1 MIELPVAVG
10 TKSHQIVQGVHH
22 RDRGIER
29 ERRQATFVTDF
40 NVFVIPAPRAP
51 VRKRREVGAS
61 SALPQASVPAGRMVG
76 SVGHG
81 TDRLRSVER
90 SVGPVFGTIPVPS
103 RDG

>member
-1 MIELPVAVG
+1 VIELPVAIRAKPDEV
-10 TKSHQIVQGVHH
+10 VQGVHN
-22 RDRGIER
+22 RDRRIER
-29 ERRQATFVTDF
+29 ERRQRAFMTDLD
-40 NVFVIPAPRAP
+40 VLVIPAAGTPI
-51 VRKRREVGAS
+51 RKSRKVMTPS
-61 SALPQASVPAGRMVG
+61 VLPQASVPAGRMVG